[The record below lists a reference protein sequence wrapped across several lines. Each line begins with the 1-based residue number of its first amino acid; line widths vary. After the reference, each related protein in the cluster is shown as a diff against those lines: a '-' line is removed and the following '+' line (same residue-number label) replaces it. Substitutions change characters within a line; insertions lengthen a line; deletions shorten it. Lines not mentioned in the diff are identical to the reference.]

1 MYKMDLNDNKNP
13 SGRLFDCTSKN
24 FLHLYE
30 PENAQ
35 KESSVSFTDKA
46 GESVH
51 KSYICQSIF

>member
-35 KESSVSFTDKA
+35 KEPSVSFTDKA
-46 GESVH
+46 GENAH
-51 KSYICQSIF
+51 KS